1 MGEILY
7 DEVARVESRRK
18 AEHWLVRQAAR
29 LDTTPQVILKAI
41 RERAWLPEQI
51 VKVTS
56 RYALEG
62 KPPPLEGVPDWI
74 DARIKAQTGPT
85 TLAVALY
92 KARAA

>member
-18 AEHWLVRQAAR
+18 AEHWTKSHAAR
-29 LDTTPQVILKAI
+29 LGTTPQVVLEAI

-51 VKVTS
+51 VRVTS

-74 DARIKAQTGPT
+74 DARIKAKTGPT
-85 TLAVALY
+85 ALPVAFDTA
-92 KARAA
+92 KAA